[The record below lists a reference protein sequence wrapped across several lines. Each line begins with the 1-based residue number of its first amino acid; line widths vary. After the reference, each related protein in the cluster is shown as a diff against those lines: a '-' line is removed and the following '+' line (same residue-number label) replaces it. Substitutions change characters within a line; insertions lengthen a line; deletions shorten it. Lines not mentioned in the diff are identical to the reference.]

1 MRFFKNRHVNGEDSS
16 YLSGADFSGQEH
28 NFECYFLEPLISK
41 SRVVRSFYR
50 FYRSFLDDSPS
61 PSHISGEIDPAEPW
75 PQPAPWPQPL
85 DEPLG
90 APGNGRQRCDD
101 EIPTPPIQGR

>member
-1 MRFFKNRHVNGEDSS
+1 
-16 YLSGADFSGQEH
+16 
-28 NFECYFLEPLISK
+28 LEPLISK
-41 SRVVRSFYR
+41 SRVVCSFYR

-85 DEPLG
+85 EHLATAASGVTMKSQHPRYKEG
-90 APGNGRQRCDD
+90 KMAK
-101 EIPTPPIQGR
+101 